1 MQSNSY
7 MCNTELCYNTIKLCI
22 EVIMSESIT
31 LDNICQKLKQIDDKL
46 NQLIQEKTTS
56 SLDPNM
62 LDSLD
67 VMTLLSLPDH
77 LRTSAFT
84 LFELKEATADEVS
97 EITNKERA
105 VESNYLNQLVRMGHV
120 DKFRNGRKVYFR
132 INDEKSGINI

>member
-1 MQSNSY
+1 
-7 MCNTELCYNTIKLCI
+7 MCNTNFAMYNQWYNI

-31 LDNICQKLKQIDDKL
+31 LDHIYQKLKQIDDKL
-46 NQLIQEKTTS
+46 DRLMQEETIS
-56 SLDPNM
+56 NNDPNI

-77 LRTSAFT
+77 LRTSAST

-97 EITNKERA
+97 EVTKKERA

-120 DKFRNGRKVYFR
+120 EKFRKGRKVYFR
-132 INDEKSGINI
+132 INEKSDINK